1 MVQNEMFT
9 DRSTPRKTRILVVDD
24 DRLVLAT
31 LAKGLRQWDYE
42 VAEASSGESAL
53 KAALETRPDLVLL
66 DVNMPR
72 VSGLDVAKSL
82 RAKSSIP
89 FMFLTAYGD
98 TDIVKQATEYGAMG
112 YLVKPVDIS
121 QIVPA
126 IEAALA
132 RGKELVRLRETE
144 TQLNTALASSRETSM
159 AIGILME
166 REHMDRSTAFETLR
180 DYARSQRRKLSDVA
194 EELVSA
200 IEFANHL
207 RHGKPGA
214 AEQKVQAGETISAP

>member
-1 MVQNEMFT
+1 MQKDMFT
-9 DRSTPRKTRILVVDD
+9 DRTPPHKTRVLVVDD

-53 KAALETRPDLVLL
+53 RIALETKPDMVLL

-72 VSGLDVAKSL
+72 VSGLDVAKAL
-82 RAKSSIP
+82 RAQTSIP

-98 TDIVKQATEYGAMG
+98 SDIVRQATEYGAMG

-132 RGKELVRLRETE
+132 RGKELGRLRETE
-144 TQLNTALASSRETSM
+144 TQLSTALANSRETSM
-159 AIGILME
+159 AVGILME
-166 REHMDRSTAFETLR
+166 RERLDRNQAFEALR
-180 DYARSQRRKLSDVA
+180 DYARSQRRKISDVA
-194 EELVSA
+194 EDLLGAV
-200 IEFANHL
+200 EFANQL
-207 RHGKPGA
+207 RHGKPSGA
-214 AEQKVQAGETISAP
+214 AEQKL